1 MRKELIILVSSCIS
15 ITVCAQNGGD
25 QKSAQEALT
34 AVTWI
39 SKNLFPLLS
48 SVVLLAMIIGIWLN
62 SKKIAG
68 EAAKAAIEKNA
79 ENVVRKYFAE
89 RLHVAPA
96 TVTKFFQEYEEE
108 QNKLGA
114 QTIYVVFNPNT
125 KNQADFITYLQNKG
139 FKGAKRVSLKDKI
152 EGLTG
157 NEWIVF
163 FDEDGKMISDQEI
176 DNFAKEY
183 RNFTHLFY
191 FGPRRYEGENQMK
204 NFANTRSTLTSRL
217 RDIFLA

>member
-1 MRKELIILVSSCIS
+1 MKKELIILVSFSIS
-15 ITVCAQNGGD
+15 ITVYAQNGGD

-39 SKNLFPLLS
+39 SKNIFPLLS
-48 SVVLLAMIIGIWLN
+48 SLVLLAMIIGIWLN

-68 EAAKAAIEKNA
+68 EAAIAAIEKNA
-79 ENVVRKYFAE
+79 EEVVQKYFAE

-96 TVTKFFQEYEEE
+96 TVAKFFQEYEEE

-114 QTIYVVFNPNT
+114 QTIYVVFNPDVGD
-125 KNQADFITYLQNKG
+125 QADFITYLQNKG
-139 FKGAKRVSLKDKI
+139 FKGARRLSLMDKI

-163 FDEDGKMISDQEI
+163 FDEDGQMISDHDI
-176 DNFAKEY
+176 DNFAKDY

-191 FGPRRYEGENQMK
+191 FGPRRYEGKNKMK
-204 NFANTRSTLTSRL
+204 NFANTRATLTARL
-217 RDIFLA
+217 RDILLA